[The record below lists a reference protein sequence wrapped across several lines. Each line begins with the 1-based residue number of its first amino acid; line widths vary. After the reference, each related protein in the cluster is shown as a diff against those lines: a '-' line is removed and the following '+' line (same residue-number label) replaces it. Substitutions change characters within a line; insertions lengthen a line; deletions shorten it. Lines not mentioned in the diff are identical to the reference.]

1 MKTKVIVSILCILVI
16 AATGYSEIL
25 KGEEVCRLGDP
36 ILIGSLAIPWSKA
49 NSTYGYIYSV
59 EGLSYANV
67 GPGPSDWKT
76 ALSYRS
82 YYGFERCADIN
93 QDYVISL
100 SSPSMLL
107 FSSAQDP
114 SMPDHRGILLFRYQG
129 LWGAIEFVN
138 INESGLHYKYWLNTG
153 GECQF
158 TSELPGNSDGKT
170 IPNYDAVSPYP
181 SGDDEK
187 NIEYEDVEITG
198 GENIVFNSP
207 LSITGSLKIKDGNL
221 ILNGAKGSEEYHFK
235 EVEISGKG
243 ALIIQGAP
251 TLFVSG
257 NWDNRGQFVS
267 DAATV
272 IFTGDGP
279 QQISGTTEFYS
290 LEIDTVSQVES
301 STIYAHILS
310 VHSGVFAPGRES
322 FFHHLFIG
330 ENGILYPVWGSYIF
344 IQGDL
349 NNMGSFFHNEG
360 TITLDGTERQYI
372 DIGDDPFYNLSITG
386 QDVVFAEEPV
396 VESRLVKQTEM
407 KIMEQ

>member
-1 MKTKVIVSILCILVI
+1 MKTKVIVYILCILVI
-16 AATGYSEIL
+16 AVSGYSEIL
-25 KGEEVCRLGDP
+25 KGEEVCRLGDR
-36 ILIGSLAIPWSKA
+36 IRIGSLAIPWSKA
-49 NSTYGYIYSV
+49 NSTYGYIYGV

-67 GPGPSDWKT
+67 GPCPSDWKT

-82 YYGFERCADIN
+82 YDGFETCADIN
-93 QDYVISL
+93 QDDGISL
-100 SSPSMLL
+100 SSPSVLV

-114 SMPDHRGILLFRYQG
+114 SVADHRGILLFRYQG

-138 INESGLHYKYWLNTG
+138 INESGLHYKYWLNTA

-158 TSELPGNSDGKT
+158 TSDLSGNPDGKT
-170 IPNYDAVSPYP
+170 ISNYDAVSPYP

-187 NIEYEDVEITG
+187 NIEHEDVEITG
-198 GENIVFNSP
+198 GENIVFNSS
-207 LSITGSLKIKDGNL
+207 LSITGSLKIKDGTL
-221 ILNGAKGSEEYHFK
+221 ILNGAKGSEEYHVK
-235 EVEISGKG
+235 DVEISRNG
-243 ALIIQGAP
+243 ALIVQGAP

-257 NWDNRGQFVS
+257 NWDNRGQFVP

-279 QQISGTTEFYS
+279 QQISGATEFYS

-301 STIYAHILS
+301 STIYADILS
-310 VHSGVFAPGRES
+310 VHSGLFAPGSES
-322 FFHHLFIG
+322 IFNHLFIG
-330 ENGILYPVWGSYIF
+330 ENGILYPVWGAYIF

-349 NNMGSFFHNEG
+349 DNMGSFFHNEG
-360 TITLDGTERQYI
+360 TIILDGRERQYI

-386 QDVVFAEEPV
+386 RDVVFAEEPV
-396 VESRLVKQTEM
+396 VESRLIKQTEM